1 MSAEPSHAG
10 QTTPG
15 LLLIVSAPS
24 GGGKTSLVNAL
35 LNDDDSLAVTISHTT
50 RDQRPGEANGRNY
63 HFVAPADFQSLV
75 RAGAFLEHAEVF
87 GNFYGTSRQAVDDVW
102 DRGKDV
108 VLEID
113 WQGARQ
119 IQSSF
124 AQTVSVFILPPSKR
138 ALRERLT
145 GRGQDAE
152 GVIDARMAKAISEMS
167 HYTDYDY
174 LIINDDFDKA
184 VADLQTIVRAERMRR
199 SRQEQ
204 GNQTLLRQLLDTD

>member
-204 GNQTLLRQLLDTD
+204 GNQALLRQLLDTD